1 MTSIDRC
8 RKVDGPPATHFYD
21 DTVPLRAPRRV
32 FMFSGRFSR
41 HLKASLFRGRWSTS
55 SSAPSVAANIFPLYS
70 PPTSHLPLAV
80 PLTTAS
86 TYNFLDQKP
95 RLQQPRPFTF
105 VEGAITRDE
114 NDVDI
119 VTQRRRLPRRG
130 VILREEAQRHWSCHC
145 SGQRQCYG
153 GHGLPVHPL
162 CRLKRRFMQ
171 LSHYDLTVS

>member
-41 HLKASLFRGRWSTS
+41 LS
-55 SSAPSVAANIFPLYS
+55 NILPLYS
-70 PPTSHLPLAV
+70 PPTSHLPLTV